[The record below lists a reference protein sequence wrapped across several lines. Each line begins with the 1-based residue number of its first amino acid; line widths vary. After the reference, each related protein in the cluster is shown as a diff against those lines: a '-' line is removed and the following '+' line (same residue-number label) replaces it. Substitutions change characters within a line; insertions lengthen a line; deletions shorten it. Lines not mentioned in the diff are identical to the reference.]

1 MTGRALEGLSERTE
15 VRFGRGALDALGDV
29 LEERGARRVL
39 VVHGRSSFRSGTRA
53 ERVARA
59 APDVRFFGGIRPNPG
74 ADQVAEAVAAA
85 RRFTPDAV
93 VGIGGGSAMD
103 AAKAVAV
110 LAAPGAGGANVAA
123 HLRRPELVRWPRVR
137 TLVLVPTV
145 SGSGSEL
152 TRFATVYEG
161 GRKLSLDHPEA
172 AADTALVDPDL
183 TASVP
188 PHTAAASAL
197 DALCQGVESHWSVAG
212 TDASRELA
220 LGAVETVAP
229 PLLRAVGGT
238 RGTRGEGGTDGA
250 GFADPGLREELARG
264 ALMAGAAIDRTRT
277 TAAHALSYGLTAG
290 HGVPHGYAVGLHLRW
305 LVGHNAA
312 VTREDN
318 RHPDGPQALRD
329 LVERVRGACRHAGAD
344 GVEHLVDRVLAFGG
358 MPESVPGHGGWA
370 DALASRRADNN
381 PRAVTERDVLRAMTE
396 NTERMQTHG

>member
-15 VRFGRGALDALGDV
+15 VRFGRGALDALGEV

-39 VVHGRSSFRSGTRA
+39 VVHGRSSFRSGTQA

-74 ADQVAEAVAAA
+74 VDQVAEAVSAA
-85 RRFTPDAV
+85 RRFAPDAV

-110 LAAPGAGGANVAA
+110 LAAPGAGGADVSA
-123 HLRRPELVRWPRVR
+123 HLRSPELVRWPRVR

-161 GRKLSLDHPEA
+161 GRKRSLDHPEC
-172 AADTALVDPDL
+172 AADAALVDPDL

-197 DALCQGVESHWSVAG
+197 DAFCQGVESYWSVAG
-212 TDASRELA
+212 TEASRELA
-220 LGAVETVAP
+220 LGAVETVVP

-238 RGTRGEGGTDGA
+238 GGAGGMSGAGGTGGTDGA
-250 GFADPGLREELARG
+250 GFADPGLREELAQG

-305 LVGHNAA
+305 LVGHNGA
-312 VTREDN
+312 VTEQDN
-318 RHPDGPQALRD
+318 RHPDGAGALRG
-329 LVERVRGACRHAGAD
+329 LVERVRSACRHAGAD
-344 GVEHLVDRVLAFGG
+344 GVEHLVGRVLAFGG
-358 MPESVPGHGGWA
+358 MPGSVPEHGGWA
-370 DALASRRADNN
+370 EALASRRAGNN

-396 NTERMQTHG
+396 R